1 MRIVGGGGG
10 ALLGGIFIGIGSAR
24 QDRTQHTVAKKQA
37 DGELK
42 KKKKNPKTRDR
53 LVGTSKVIL
62 TEIRLTTI
70 NEGETHP

>member
-1 MRIVGGGGG
+1 MVKYHSNENCWGGG

-42 KKKKNPKTRDR
+42 KKKKTPENKGQAGGN
-53 LVGTSKVIL
+53 V
-62 TEIRLTTI
+62 
-70 NEGETHP
+70 

>member
-1 MRIVGGGGG
+1 MRIVGGGG

-42 KKKKNPKTRDR
+42 KKKKPENKGQAGGN
-53 LVGTSKVIL
+53 V
-62 TEIRLTTI
+62 
-70 NEGETHP
+70 